1 MSKLVVD
8 TDSLV
13 EVSQR
18 HGGVQNLLGKLNAET
33 EHLQEELAVDIPSLQ
48 FEDDGAANAE
58 SETVP
63 SALVDQIVAERVSAL
78 MNKK

>member
-18 HGGVQNLLGKLNAET
+18 HGGIQNLVEKLNVGEN
-33 EHLQEELAVDIPSLQ
+33 LQEELSVNLPEVHSVPS
-48 FEDDGAANAE
+48 
-58 SETVP
+58 SEATSVP
-63 SALVDQIVAERVSAL
+63 SALVDQIVNERVNAI
-78 MNKK
+78 METR